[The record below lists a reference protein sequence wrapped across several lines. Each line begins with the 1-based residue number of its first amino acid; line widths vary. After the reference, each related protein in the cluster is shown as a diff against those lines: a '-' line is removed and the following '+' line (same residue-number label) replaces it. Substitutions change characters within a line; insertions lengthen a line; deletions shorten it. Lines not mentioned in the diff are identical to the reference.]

1 MMNWQDLA
9 MVGLLLA
16 AEALSNVGSF
26 SVKTEEQVVRV
37 SQDTGSDRSTVVP
50 PTRPT
55 E

>member
-26 SVKTEEQVVRV
+26 SVETEEQVMSV
-37 SQDTGSDRSTVVP
+37 SPYRFRWVHCGSSYKATG
-50 PTRPT
+50 
-55 E
+55 